1 LAQIPE
7 VIAIVQKTLAWFKIE
22 FENFREEIRSF
33 ANFPSL
39 RKL

>member
-7 VIAIVQKTLAWFKIE
+7 VIAIAQKALAWFKIE
-22 FENFREEIRSF
+22 FEKFREEIRTF

-39 RKL
+39 FRS